1 VLETTAPYAHSSPDR
16 SWAVSPD
23 GKRFLMQ
30 SFAGLSQDPP
40 VTALQVVLNWGD
52 ELKRLVR

>member
-1 VLETTAPYAHSSPDR
+1 VCRAAC
-16 SWAVSPD
+16 WAISPD

-30 SFAGLSQDPP
+30 SFAGLSEDPP
-40 VTALQVVLNWGD
+40 VAALQVVLNWGD